1 MSHQLAVTAMAAV
14 LPGHMEELRRI
25 LKSFATSDGTAG
37 RLAFGKIPTVH
48 FARLFTLEETTD
60 LDGRPLPGRLVFMS
74 DIDAPLDKYLDDLFE
89 VSGDALDGVFGC
101 CEGFPEQRPLTNED
115 RAAFL
120 RRLMVE
126 VGAMYVNTVGRTAEQ
141 VHQEAELRSAIE
153 GFLDRPEHDFSGLGA
168 AEIQARIRDYVE
180 SLEGMRWS
188 RTPAARPSLAWR
200 IKETL
205 HLVAVPLLLL
215 ILLPAL
221 IIVLPVWILLIRI
234 HELRDEP
241 TREKPDERRVQELAA
256 LEDHV
261 VQNQFTAIGY
271 MKPGPV
277 RRLTTIALLR
287 LANYGTRHVFNR
299 GRLTG
304 VKTIH
309 FARWVWLDDKK
320 RLVFASNY
328 DGSLES
334 YMDDFIDKVAW
345 GLNAI
350 FSNGV
355 GYPKTSWLV
364 RGGATNEQ
372 MFKNFL
378 RLRQLPTEFW
388 YSAYSGLT
396 AQNIE
401 NNAHI
406 RAGLFANL
414 NEREAEEWLRRL

>member
-1 MSHQLAVTAMAAV
+1 MAEV
-14 LPGHMEELRRI
+14 LPGRMEEVRRI
-25 LKSFATSDGTAG
+25 LKSFTNGDQTTGT
-37 RLAFGKIPTVH
+37 LAFSKIPTVH
-48 FARLFTLEETTD
+48 FARLFTIEETSD
-60 LDGRPLPGRLVFMS
+60 LDGNPLPGRLVFMS
-74 DIDAPLDKYLDDLFE
+74 DIDAPLDKYVDDLFE
-89 VSGDALDGVFGC
+89 AGGDALDGAFEC
-101 CEGFPEQRPLTNED
+101 CEGFPATRPLTNAD

-120 RRLMVE
+120 RHHMVE
-126 VGAMYVNTVGRTAEQ
+126 PAAMYVNTVGRTAEQ
-141 VHQEAELRSAIE
+141 VHQEAELRNAIE
-153 GFLDRPEHDFSGLGA
+153 GFLDRPEHDFSQLGA
-168 AEIQARIRDYVE
+168 REVQARIRDYVE
-180 SLEGMRWS
+180 SQEGVRWS
-188 RTPAARPSLAWR
+188 RIPAASPSPAWR
-200 IKETL
+200 FREIL

-215 ILLPAL
+215 VLLPVL
-221 IIVLPVWILLIRI
+221 IVVLPIWIVLIRL
-234 HELRDEP
+234 HELRDASSS
-241 TREKPDERRVQELAA
+241 EKPDEGRVQELAA
-256 LEDHV
+256 LEDHI
-261 VQNQFTAIGY
+261 VQNQFTAMGH

-287 LANYGTRHVFNR
+287 LANYGTRHIFNR

-309 FARWVWLDDKK
+309 FARWVFLDDKK
-320 RLVFASNY
+320 RLVFVSNY

-372 MFKNFL
+372 MFKDFL
-378 RLRQLPTEFW
+378 RVRQLPTEFW
-388 YSAYSGLT
+388 YSAYPQLT

>member
-1 MSHQLAVTAMAAV
+1 MSHQVAVTAMAQV
-14 LPGHMEELRRI
+14 LPGRMKEVRRI
-25 LKSFATSDGTAG
+25 LESFKSDDAAAG
-37 RLAFGKIPTVH
+37 RLAFDKIPTVH

-60 LDGRPLPGRLVFMS
+60 LDGKPLPGRLVFMS
-74 DIDAPLDKYLDDLFE
+74 DIDAPVDRYLEELFE
-89 VSGDALDGVFGC
+89 VGGDVLDGVFEC
-101 CEGFPEQRPLTNED
+101 CDGFPTQRPLTNED
-115 RAAFL
+115 RVAFL
-120 RRLMVE
+120 RRHMVE
-126 VGAMYVNTVGRTAEQ
+126 PAAMYINTVGRTAEQ
-141 VHQEAELRSAIE
+141 VQQEAELRNAIE
-153 GFLDRPEHDFSGLGA
+153 GFLDLPEHDFSELGA
-168 AEIQARIRDYVE
+168 VEIQARIRDYVE
-180 SLEGMRWS
+180 SQESMRWS
-188 RTPAARPSLAWR
+188 RSPPPKPSLAWR
-200 IKETL
+200 IKEAV
-205 HLVAVPLLLL
+205 HFVAVPLLLL
-215 ILLPAL
+215 MLLPLL
-221 IIVLPVWILLIRI
+221 IVVVPVWIVLIRI
-234 HELRDEP
+234 HELRDKS
-241 TREKPDERRVQELAA
+241 TNEKPDEGRVQELAA

-261 VQNQFTAIGY
+261 VQNQFTAMGF

-299 GRLTG
+299 GRLAG

-309 FARWVWLDDKK
+309 FARWVFLDEKK
-320 RLVFASNY
+320 RLIFVSNY

-364 RGGATNEQ
+364 RGGAENEQ
-372 MFKNFL
+372 MFKDFL

-388 YSAYSGLT
+388 YSAYPQLT

-401 NNAHI
+401 NNAYI

-414 NEREAEEWLRRL
+414 NEREAEQWLRRL

>member
-1 MSHQLAVTAMAAV
+1 MSHQLAVTAMAEV
-14 LPGHMEELRRI
+14 LPGRMEELRRI
-25 LKSFATSDGTAG
+25 LKTFTTGDGAAG
-37 RLAFGKIPTVH
+37 PLAFAKIPSVH
-48 FARLFTLEETTD
+48 FARLFTIEETSD
-60 LDGRPLPGRLVFMS
+60 LEGNPLPGRLVFLS

-89 VSGDALDGVFGC
+89 AGGDALDGVFEC
-101 CEGFPEQRPLTNED
+101 CEGFPTTRPLTNED
-115 RAAFL
+115 RATFL
-120 RRLMVE
+120 RHHMVE
-126 VGAMYVNTVGRTAEQ
+126 PAAMYVNTVGRTADQ
-141 VHQEAELRSAIE
+141 VHQEAELRNAIE

-168 AEIQARIRDYVE
+168 VEVQARIRDYVE
-180 SLEGMRWS
+180 SQEGMRWS
-188 RTPAARPSLAWR
+188 RAPATKPSLAWR
-200 IKETL
+200 INEAL

-215 ILLPAL
+215 ILLPVL
-221 IIVLPVWILLIRI
+221 IVVLPVWIVLIRI

-241 TREKPDERRVQELAA
+241 SLEKPDERRVQELAA

-309 FARWVWLDDKK
+309 FARWVFLDDMK

-372 MFKNFL
+372 MFKDFL

>member
-1 MSHQLAVTAMAAV
+1 MAEV
-14 LPGHMEELRRI
+14 LPGRMEELRRI
-25 LKSFATSDGTAG
+25 LESFTNGDATTGP
-37 RLAFGKIPTVH
+37 LAFGKIPSVH
-48 FARLFTLEETTD
+48 FARLFTIEETSD
-60 LDGRPLPGRLVFMS
+60 LEGNPLPGRLVFMS
-74 DIDAPLDKYLDDLFE
+74 DIDAPLKKYVDDLFE
-89 VSGDALDGVFGC
+89 AGADALDGVFEC
-101 CEGFPEQRPLTNED
+101 CEGFPTTRPLTNED
-115 RAAFL
+115 RATFL
-120 RRLMVE
+120 RHHMVE
-126 VGAMYVNTVGRTAEQ
+126 PAAMYVNTVGRTVEQ
-141 VHQEAELRSAIE
+141 VHQEAELRNAIE

-168 AEIQARIRDYVE
+168 VEIQARIRDYVK
-180 SLEGMRWS
+180 SQEGMRWS
-188 RTPAARPSLAWR
+188 RAPAAKPSLAWR
-200 IKETL
+200 IREAL
-205 HLVAVPLLLL
+205 HLVAEPLLLL
-215 ILLPAL
+215 ILLPVL
-221 IIVLPVWILLIRI
+221 IVVLPVWIVLIRI

-241 TREKPDERRVQELAA
+241 SLEKPDERRVQELAA

-277 RRLTTIALLR
+277 RRLTTNALLR

-309 FARWVWLDDKK
+309 FARWVFLDDKK